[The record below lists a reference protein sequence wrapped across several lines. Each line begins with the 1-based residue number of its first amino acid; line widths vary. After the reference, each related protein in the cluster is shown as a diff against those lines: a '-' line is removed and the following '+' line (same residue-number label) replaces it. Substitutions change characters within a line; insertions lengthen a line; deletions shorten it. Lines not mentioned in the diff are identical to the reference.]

1 MSTSVLEPPQ
11 VEDLYRTLEEKVRAL
26 RPKEDLAPLDRA
38 YRFSAQQ
45 HRQQKRKSGEP
56 YITHPLAVAHI
67 LADMQ
72 MDLVSI
78 ETGLLHDVVEDRPL
92 SSTKSA
98 KNLAMTWPAASMASL
113 NSAKSVS
120 PTAKIAKPKAFAK
133 CCSP

>member
-1 MSTSVLEPPQ
+1 M
-11 VEDLYRTLEEKVRAL
+11 RAL
-26 RPKEDLAPLDRA
+26 RPKEDLSSLDQA

-78 ETGLLHDVVEDRPL
+78 ETGLLHDVVEDTPVKLEEIREKFGEDVARCVDGVTKL
-92 SSTKSA
+92 SK
-98 KNLAMTWPAASMASL
+98 
-113 NSAKSVS
+113 
-120 PTAKIAKPKAFAK
+120 
-133 CCSP
+133 